1 MFKNDPI
8 LISNVYYLQDFN
20 IILVQI
26 VVGLVN
32 KNIEVY
38 DRKSLHLVRLLAGH
52 EDHVWSVDMNTEY
65 VVSGSWDSR
74 YILVG
79 PG

>member
-1 MFKNDPI
+1 M
-8 LISNVYYLQDFN
+8 ISDVYYLQDFN
-20 IILVQI
+20 VILLQI

-74 YILVG
+74 YNLVG
-79 PG
+79 PGTAGIY

>member
-1 MFKNDPI
+1 M
-8 LISNVYYLQDFN
+8 ISNVYYLQDFN

-74 YILVG
+74 YISVG
-79 PG
+79 PGTAGIY